1 MSRKDVRIAPSNAS
15 HSLSSRAPLTPA
27 ATNASTTRTNVPRR
41 FAMLAGAAWLLA
53 TSLLAACGGGSKG
66 DARYPERPKGCDVKL
81 FHGKVVGSAYDDIG
95 RVDAICGT
103 DLGVEACLTELK
115 DQSCKLG
122 GDIVY
127 DVPSDPDKPSP
138 DKVRYTGRVAHSRAA
153 R

>member
-1 MSRKDVRIAPSNAS
+1 MNRAQRSSQPLSRGKAMTTPVTAPSRGA
-15 HSLSSRAPLTPA
+15 HLFAILVA
-27 ATNASTTRTNVPRR
+27 AA
-41 FAMLAGAAWLLA
+41 
-53 TSLLAACGGGSKG
+53 SLLAACGGGAKG

-81 FHGKVVGSAYDDIG
+81 FHGKVIGAVYDDIG

-103 DLGVEACLTELK
+103 DIGVEACMTELK

-127 DVPSDPDKPSP
+127 DVPNDPEKPSP
-138 DKVRYTGRVAHSRAA
+138 DKVRYTGRVAHTRAA